1 MTRYLSACL
10 LCGLAFAAGAQNV
23 AAQDASR
30 NPSPAATGQAEGAS
44 FEDANQHAQDRS
56 PLSDRN
62 CLRETGSRIVA
73 RANRQADELKDPTR
87 RRCVSM
93 SGRSYDR
100 DDLDRTGQTDVAD
113 ALRML
118 DPSVH

>member
-1 MTRYLSACL
+1 MTRYLPAFL

-23 AAQDASR
+23 NQGSAPA
-30 NPSPAATGQAEGAS
+30 PAAAAEQAAGAT
-44 FEDANQHAQDRS
+44 FDEADQRAEDRQL
-56 PLSDRN
+56 LSDRN
-62 CLRETGSRIVA
+62 CLRQTGSRIVA

-87 RRCVSM
+87 RRCAPV

-100 DDLDRTGQTDVAD
+100 DDLDRTGQTNVAD
-113 ALRML
+113 ALRMF